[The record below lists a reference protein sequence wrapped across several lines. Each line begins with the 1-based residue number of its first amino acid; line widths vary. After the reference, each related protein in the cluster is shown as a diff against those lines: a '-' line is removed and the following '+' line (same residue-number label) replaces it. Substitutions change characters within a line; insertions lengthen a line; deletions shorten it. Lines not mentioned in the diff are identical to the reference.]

1 MEFEAIAR
9 LLIAIKELNMKRLL
23 LLVGLLSTYFAP
35 AQQVNQCGI
44 IVPPQRISSSFS
56 SVYEAGQYV
65 NVMLDSINWKEN
77 FLLREQ
83 NGINNAYATIIR
95 NRRYIVY
102 DNNFLENLDAYAK
115 TKWASISV
123 LAHEMGHHYRNHVID
138 AQGSTPPKEIEAD
151 YFSGYVMAKLGASLN
166 EAIAA
171 MEQIASPRASATH
184 PAKADRLA
192 AITRGWNYAKGVS
205 NPGTGTTGTGTPAPT
220 PTPAPQPQQNPPPP
234 ANDASWIYLSLYGN
248 TDMTVYLSDDGKN
261 FTAVPL
267 KTTQPFVFKFE
278 VYNYGWLRFSNSSN
292 AKTYRLYHNRDY
304 AIVWSRR
311 TNMWTVVEV
320 P

>member
-1 MEFEAIAR
+1 MKQW
-9 LLIAIKELNMKRLL
+9 LLAA
-23 LLVGLLSTYFAP
+23 GLLSSLFAG
-35 AQQVNQCGI
+35 AQRVNQCGI
-44 IVPPQRISSSFS
+44 IIPPQRSSSSFS
-56 SVYEAGQYV
+56 SVYEAARYV
-65 NVMLDSINWKEN
+65 ETMLDSINWKEN

-83 NGINNAYATIIR
+83 NGINNAYAAIIR

-102 DNNFLENLDAYAK
+102 DNNFLENLDAYAQ

-138 AQGSTPPKEIEAD
+138 TRGSTPPKEIEAD

-171 MEQIASPRASATH
+171 MEQIASPRASSTH
-184 PAKADRLA
+184 PAKADRLS
-192 AITRGWNYAKGVS
+192 AITRGWNYAKGLS
-205 NPGTGTTGTGTPAPT
+205 TTPT

-248 TDMTVYLSDDGKN
+248 TEMTVYLSDDGKT
-261 FTAVPL
+261 FTAAPL

-278 VYNYGWLRFSNSSN
+278 IYNYGWLRFTNDSR

-311 TNMWTVVEV
+311 SNGWTVIEV